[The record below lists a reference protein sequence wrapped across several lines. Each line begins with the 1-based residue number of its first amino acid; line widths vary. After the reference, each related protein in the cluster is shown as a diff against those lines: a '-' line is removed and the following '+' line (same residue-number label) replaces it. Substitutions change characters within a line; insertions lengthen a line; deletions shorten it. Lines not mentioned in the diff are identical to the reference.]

1 MSMSQSQT
9 HTPSPA
15 ALAHPQFSRW
25 LVSAIAVIVLLILAG
40 GVYAAAQGDMPALSG
55 AIVGGSAAA
64 LATAVGTLP
73 VLLSWQPSQRLHDA
87 MLGFGAGVM
96 LAACAFS
103 LIVPGIEA
111 ATELGAGKWG
121 ASLTVAG
128 GILVGAIA
136 LLMVDRMLPHEHF
149 IKGVE
154 GSRSRQLKRVWL
166 FVIAI
171 ALHNV
176 PEGLAIG
183 VAFAGPEADAAR
195 ALAIGISMQDI
206 PEGLVVALAMRG
218 VGYGRGV
225 SVGVAV
231 FSGLVEP
238 LMAMFGV
245 LVVTLSAIMLPWGL
259 AAAAGAMLFVI
270 SHEIIPESH
279 RQGHESWATGGLMGG
294 FVVMMLLDTA
304 LG

>member
-1 MSMSQSQT
+1 MSGSLSSESTSPLSQ
-9 HTPSPA
+9 
-15 ALAHPQFSRW
+15 PQFSRW
-25 LVSAIAVIVLLILAG
+25 LVGAIGIAVLVLLG
-40 GVYAAAQGDMPALSG
+40 TGTFAAVHGDMPQLTGALL
-55 AIVGGSAAA
+55 GGCAAA
-64 LATAVGTLP
+64 LATTLGTLP
-73 VLLSWQPSQRLHDA
+73 VVLAWQPSQRLHDA
-87 MLGFGAGVM
+87 LLGFGAGVM

-103 LIVPGIEA
+103 LIIPALEAGATMGI
-111 ATELGAGKWG
+111 GQWQ
-121 ASLTVAG
+121 ASGIVAV
-128 GILVGAIA
+128 GIMVGAFA
-136 LLMVDRMLPHEHF
+136 LLLVDRALPHEHF

-183 VAFAGPEADAAR
+183 VAFAGATAQAAS
-195 ALAIGISMQDI
+195 ALALGISIQDI

-225 SVGVAV
+225 AVGVAG
-231 FSGLVEP
+231 FTGLIEP

-245 LVVTLSAIMLPWGL
+245 LVVSLSAVLLPWGL

-279 RQGHESWATGGLMGG
+279 RQGHESWATGGLMIG
-294 FVVMMLLDTA
+294 FVLMMLLDTA
-304 LG
+304 L